1 MFNKLASICTK
12 CIGDL
17 FENKSSSSITQASTN
32 VANEVVTN
40 RAENVNNENKYK
52 ELQIKIHSNNRE
64 YAHGKAFKSENIKWI
79 VIHYTACVNVSA
91 KSMCKS
97 MVNNTGAS
105 SHFYVDENDIYPSV
119 PLKYI
124 AWHVG
129 DGKCKQPS
137 SDKKMSLKELSN
149 YHAKDWRYD
158 LSAQFHL
165 KCQENNED
173 FTSNSYCIG
182 ADLCVK
188 KKSNK
193 TKKATDIDWYFE
205 DAAVDNMAKLVAYL
219 MKTYDI
225 DINHV
230 IRHMD
235 LTGKC
240 CPRPFVSIPGD
251 DSGETKWQEF
261 KELVQHYCKYEQ
273 INLVYID

>member
-1 MFNKLASICTK
+1 MIKLFGTNICCNLSKKIYDNLNKETK
-12 CIGDL
+12 
-17 FENKSSSSITQASTN
+17 KQ
-32 VANEVVTN
+32 
-40 RAENVNNENKYK
+40 NNEDINSNEITTPKIL
-52 ELQIKIHSNNRE
+52 EIKIHSNNRE
-64 YAHGKAFKSENIKWI
+64 YVHGKSFKPENIKWI

-97 MVNNTGAS
+97 MVNNTEAS
-105 SHFYVDENDIYPSV
+105 SHFYVDENDIYPAV
-119 PLKYI
+119 PLKYV

-129 DGKCKQPS
+129 NGQCKQP
-137 SDKKMSLKELSN
+137 DPEHKKSLKELSN
-149 YHAKDWRYD
+149 YYAKDWRYD

-182 ADLCVK
+182 TDLCVK

-193 TKKATDIDWYFE
+193 TKKATDTDWYFE

-219 MKTYDI
+219 MKTYNIDI
-225 DINHV
+225 DHV
-230 IRHMD
+230 VRHMN

-261 KELVQHYCKYEQ
+261 KELVQQYYQYEQ
-273 INLVYID
+273 IKLSYID